1 MDSAYLPA
9 LAALAGSAI
18 GGLTSFASAWLTQHH
33 QDRTS
38 RLSKDKTR
46 RQKVYRQFIEE
57 ASKLYA
63 DALVHDDLQISTLV
77 SAYALISRMRVLSS
91 APVLKKAEAVVQMV
105 VETYFSPNKTS
116 LELRNLLDSHAID
129 PLRAFSEECRA
140 ELEPLKDFRDTRG
153 PGHSS
158 GKLEPGRCALSA

>member
-1 MDSAYLPA
+1 V
-9 LAALAGSAI
+9 I
-18 GGLTSFASAWLTQHH
+18 
-33 QDRTS
+33 
-38 RLSKDKTR
+38 R
-46 RQKVYRQFIEE
+46 RVP
-57 ASKLYA
+57 
-63 DALVHDDLQISTLV
+63 
-77 SAYALISRMRVLSS
+77 SS
-91 APVLKKAEAVVQMV
+91 APVLKKAKAVVGMV